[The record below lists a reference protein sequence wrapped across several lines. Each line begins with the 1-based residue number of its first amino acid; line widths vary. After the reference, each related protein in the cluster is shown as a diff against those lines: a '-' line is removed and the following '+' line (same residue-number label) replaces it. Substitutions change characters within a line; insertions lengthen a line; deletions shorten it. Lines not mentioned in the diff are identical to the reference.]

1 MNPNSSTDKPS
12 TSDPDAIIRWLAEQG
27 PADRDEAPPLPEDL
41 LKQLEITFGKAA
53 DPIPAPTS
61 VSRSWF
67 SLRSFSFAVGL
78 AAACVV
84 ALLMIRGDQSG
95 GTSDGRP
102 VLRGGNGTE
111 VKVPGVA
118 WHWDTALGFEKER
131 EALGQEGFTEDKANA
146 MVTISIDTQS
156 DPQFVLVSGQKNGI
170 VQPEWSVRLA
180 KLPADAQR
188 PERWLQ
194 ALLDLQSKIDASF

>member
-53 DPIPAPTS
+53 DPIPAPAS
-61 VSRSWF
+61 DSRSWF

-84 ALLMIRGDQSG
+84 ALLMIRGDQNG
-95 GTSDGRP
+95 GDADDRP

-118 WHWDTALGFEKER
+118 WHWDTAEGFEKER
-131 EALGQEGFTEDKANA
+131 EALGQEGFTEEKANA
-146 MVTISIDTQS
+146 MVIISIDTQS
-156 DPQFVLVSGQKNGI
+156 DAQFVLVSGQKNGI